1 MIRLFIFIIIASL
14 IFSMIGFLIY
24 QIKNYKTNVP
34 DNVAFKNDYLDKIE
48 YSLNELKTRFGTTD
62 SEIIKLNEVHNTFLA
77 TINGMVKN
85 AKEFNT
91 EEIML
96 LVRKMGNEIIDTRNK
111 LRNEASTKN
120 QSLLNQFEKTT
131 KEIKSDN

>member
-1 MIRLFIFIIIASL
+1 M
-14 IFSMIGFLIY
+14 
-24 QIKNYKTNVP
+24 
-34 DNVAFKNDYLDKIE
+34 
-48 YSLNELKTRFGTTD
+48 
-62 SEIIKLNEVHNTFLA
+62 
-77 TINGMVKN
+77 
-85 AKEFNT
+85 EFNN